1 MAFKLY
7 VGGLSYSTNS
17 DSLRQ
22 YFAQCGT
29 VESSTVITDRDTGES
44 RGFGFVEMATQAEG
58 ESAIAKLNEQ
68 VFEGRK
74 LTVSVAKGPGAR
86 GGASRLALVGGRTRS
101 ASTTSAR
108 VPTSAGPEARRSAGE
123 PARTEQKEVEGSRRP
138 TGPGS
143 AASPA

>member
-7 VGGLSYSTNS
+7 VGGLAYSTNS
-17 DSLRQ
+17 DSLRK

-29 VESSTVITDRDTGES
+29 VESATVITDRDTGES

-74 LTVSVAKGPGAR
+74 LTVSVAKGPGAG
-86 GGASRLALVGGRTRS
+86 GGA
-101 ASTTSAR
+101 
-108 VPTSAGPEARRSAGE
+108 RR
-123 PARTEQKEVEGSRRP
+123 GSRW
-138 TGPGS
+138 
-143 AASPA
+143 

>member
-7 VGGLSYSTNS
+7 VGGLAYSTNS

-29 VESSTVITDRDTGES
+29 VESATVITDRDTGES

-74 LTVSVAKGPGAR
+74 LTVSVAKGPGAGGG
-86 GGASRLALVGGRTRS
+86 GGA
-101 ASTTSAR
+101 
-108 VPTSAGPEARRSAGE
+108 RR
-123 PARTEQKEVEGSRRP
+123 GSRW
-138 TGPGS
+138 
-143 AASPA
+143 

>member
-7 VGGLSYSTNS
+7 VGGLAYSTNS
-17 DSLRQ
+17 ESLRQ

-29 VESSTVITDRDTGES
+29 VESATVITDRDTGES

-74 LTVSVAKGPGAR
+74 LTVSVAKGPGAG
-86 GGASRLALVGGRTRS
+86 GGA
-101 ASTTSAR
+101 
-108 VPTSAGPEARRSAGE
+108 RR
-123 PARTEQKEVEGSRRP
+123 GSRW
-138 TGPGS
+138 
-143 AASPA
+143 